1 MANEAVPAVVLPV
14 PEEAQSPDQ
23 IHSVTQLEP
32 VPHDAGLSEAGAV
45 EGTPPN
51 WSLIPDSSINQ
62 SWSIG
67 SRPLLNNYLPPTL
80 APYNSWGLP
89 MEPTWTGNLPM
100 YKCQT
105 SSDGSPSSSNASY
118 ESWTHELIRRG
129 EANKKVTNK
138 LYTERNNIT
147 NEETG
152 ARRVRQ
158 ELKKRKESRRNEKR
172 AIIRIRLETKSPP
185 GKFEDAVEHCKSS
198 ALYNDPY
205 LKELAGLDL
214 FYPESIDKTMPQP
227 IEIRAKTAFDYFN
240 AWRRNQSPESTGPL
254 RKKEWLKMNEEDR
267 QRWLEKEEAV
277 FEEMKVQLRLGFV
290 TILKYEQ
297 EEMEAIKKLEMKN
310 QEDKFWNIFVENLKK
325 YPRHDFEPFP
335 FHIYF

>member
-1 MANEAVPAVVLPV
+1 MINEGVPAVVLRV
-14 PEEAQSPDQ
+14 PEESQPLDQ
-23 IHSVTQLEP
+23 IPSVTQLEH
-32 VPHDAGLSEAGAV
+32 VPLDVGLSGTAV
-45 EGTPPN
+45 AVGDN
-51 WSLIPDSSINQ
+51 SWSGNFPMYMGGLGPSSDSSPN
-62 SWSIG
+62 
-67 SRPLLNNYLPPTL
+67 
-80 APYNSWGLP
+80 
-89 MEPTWTGNLPM
+89 
-100 YKCQT
+100 
-105 SSDGSPSSSNASY
+105 SSNASY
-118 ESWTHELIRRG
+118 ESWTNELKRR
-129 EANKKVTNK
+129 EAASKTP
-138 LYTERNNIT
+138 RNEQHFVRKNVT
-147 NEETG
+147 NEEIG
-152 ARRVRQ
+152 ARRIRQ

-172 AIIRIRLETKSPP
+172 AIIRSRLETKSSP

-240 AWRRNQSPESTGPL
+240 AWRRNQTPE
-254 RKKEWLKMNEEDR
+254 KKEWLGMTDEDR

-310 QEDKFWNIFVENLKK
+310 QEDKFWNIFAENLKK